1 MQWRSPFDAGK
12 GLTSASRWDKNVKTA
27 DNWPAEYCYLKR
39 RRPDKADVEVDR
51 KGIHVSA
58 LG

>member
-27 DNWPAEYCYLKR
+27 DSWLAEYRYLKR
-39 RRPDKADVEVDR
+39 RRPDKADMQGDR
-51 KGIHVSA
+51 KGIDVSV
-58 LG
+58 LD